1 MTRFWRLL
9 NYAKKY
15 KGLIALS
22 IFCNVL
28 TALFTV
34 VSAPAIIPF
43 LQILFGVEQ
52 PILQE
57 PEFTWT
63 LDGIKEYTNYQLSAM
78 IQADGKE
85 GALIYVCIGI
95 ILVFFFKNL
104 FRYLAAFFMSPVRNG
119 MVRDI
124 RQQLFEKITNLDL
137 GWFSERRKGDL
148 LARMTI
154 DVQEVEI
161 SIFNVLVTVFRE
173 PLVIIG
179 SLIFLLYV
187 SPQLTLFVFGLMLFT
202 GIIIGGIGKTLK
214 KKSSKVQE
222 RLGDL
227 VAMLEEN
234 LSGLRILKS
243 FNAQHSQAAKFQ
255 KENDDYSYLLTRLL
269 WRRDLSSPLSEF
281 LGVTMV
287 AILLWY
293 GSALVFSGELAAE
306 TFLAFLFAF
315 FNVSQPTKAFSNA
328 FYNIQKGMA
337 AVDRIDD
344 ILSIEPTINE
354 IAEPQQV
361 ITFSRAI
368 DFQNVN
374 FAYANETRKAVDNIN
389 LSIPKGKVIAVVGS
403 SGSGKTTLIDLLLR
417 FYDNDSG
424 EILIDGIDIKKLS
437 LSNLRSLFGVVSQEP
452 ILFNDTIFNNITFG
466 LPNCSQTEVEKA
478 AKIANAHDFII
489 STENGYQTNIG
500 DRGNKLSGGQRQ
512 RLTIAR
518 AILRNPPILILDEA
532 TSALDS
538 ASEKL
543 VQNALEKIMQN
554 RTTIIIAHRLST
566 IQHADEIVVLKDGQV
581 VESGNHQSLLEQ
593 NGEYRKFVQ
602 FQVVGDEVKR

>member
-424 EILIDGIDIKKLS
+424 EILIDG
-437 LSNLRSLFGVVSQEP
+437 VSQEP
-452 ILFNDTIFNNITFG
+452 ILFNDTIFNNIIFG
-466 LPNCSQTEVEKA
+466 LPNCAQTDVEKA

-489 STENGYQTNIG
+489 ATENGYQTNIG
-500 DRGNKLSGGQRQ
+500 DRGNKLSGV
-512 RLTIAR
+512 
-518 AILRNPPILILDEA
+518 LDEA

>member
-9 NYAKKY
+9 KYTKKY
-15 KGLIALS
+15 KSFIALS
-22 IFCNVL
+22 IGCNVL

-57 PEFTWT
+57 PDFTWT
-63 LDGIKEYTNYQLSAM
+63 LNSIKEYTNYRLSAM
-78 IQADGKE
+78 IRSDGKE
-85 GALIYVCIGI
+85 GALVYVCIGI

-124 RQQLFEKITNLDL
+124 RQQLFEKVTDLDL

-148 LARMTI
+148 LARVTI

-173 PLVIIG
+173 PFVIIG

-187 SPQLTLFVFGLMLFT
+187 SPQLTIFVFGLMLFT
-202 GIIIGGIGKTLK
+202 GLIIGRIGKTLK
-214 KKSSKVQE
+214 KKSGKVQE
-222 RLGDL
+222 RLGEL

-234 LSGLRILKS
+234 LSGLRIIKS
-243 FNAQHSQAAKFQ
+243 FNAQTSQATKFQ
-255 KENDDYSYLLTRLL
+255 KENNKYSHLLTRLL

-337 AVDRIDD
+337 AVDRIEE
-344 ILSIEPTINE
+344 ILSVRPMIKE
-354 IAEPQQV
+354 IARPEQ
-361 ITFSRAI
+361 ILTFSKAI

-374 FAYANETRKAVDNIN
+374 FAYANDNRKAVDDIS
-389 LSIPKGKVIAVVGS
+389 LSIPRGKVIAIVGS

-417 FYDNDSG
+417 FYDYDSG
-424 EILIDGIDIKKLS
+424 QILIDGINIKNLA
-437 LSNLRSLFGVVSQEP
+437 LDNLRSLFGVVSQEP
-452 ILFNDTIFNNITFG
+452 ILFNDTIFNNIIFG
-466 LPNCSQTEVEKA
+466 LPNSSQTEVEKA

-489 STENGYQTNIG
+489 ATENGYQTNIG

-543 VQNALEKIMQN
+543 VQDALEKIMQH

-566 IQHADEIVVLKDGQV
+566 IQHANEIVVLKDGQII
-581 VESGNHQSLLEQ
+581 EKGNHHSLLEQ
-593 NGEYRKFVQ
+593 QGEYQKFVQ
-602 FQVVGDEVKR
+602 FQRVGTKV

>member
-1 MTRFWRLL
+1 MIRFWRLL
-9 NYAKKY
+9 SYAKKY
-15 KGLIALS
+15 KGLLFMS
-22 IFCNVL
+22 GLCNVL

-43 LQILFGVEQ
+43 LQILFEVEPPVLEE
-52 PILQE
+52 PI
-57 PEFTWT
+57 FSWT
-63 LDGIKEYTNYQLSAM
+63 LDGVKAYTNFQLSALM
-78 IQADGKE
+78 EQGGKE
-85 GALIYVCIGI
+85 TALVYVCIGI
-95 ILVFFFKNL
+95 ILIFFLKNL

-124 RQQLFEKITNLDL
+124 RQQLFEKVIALDL

-148 LARMTI
+148 MARVTT

-202 GIIIGGIGKTLK
+202 GVIIGGIGKTLK
-214 KKSSKVQE
+214 KKSAKVQQ

-227 VAMLEEN
+227 VASLDEN
-234 LSGLRILKS
+234 LAGLRVLKS
-243 FNAQHSQAAKFQ
+243 FNAERTQAEKFK
-255 KENDDYSYLLTRLL
+255 KENDDYSNLLTRLL
-269 WRRDLSSPLSEF
+269 RRRDLSSPLSEF
-281 LGVTMV
+281 LGVSMV

-293 GSALVFSGELAAE
+293 GSALVFTGELTAE

-337 AVDRIDD
+337 AVDRIDE
-344 ILSIEPTINE
+344 ILKENAVIQE
-354 IAEPQQV
+354 IAKPEK
-361 ITFSRAI
+361 INTFNKGI

-374 FAYANETRKAVDNIN
+374 FAYANEERKAVADIN
-389 LSIPKGKVIAVVGS
+389 LSIPKGKVVAIVGS

-417 FYDNDSG
+417 FYDTTDG
-424 EILIDGIDIKKLS
+424 QILIDGVNIKKLS
-437 LSNLRSLFGVVSQEP
+437 LNNLRNLFGVVSQEP

-543 VQNALEKIMQN
+543 VQDALEKIMQN

-566 IQHADEIVVLKDGQV
+566 IQHADEIVVLKDGFLI
-581 VESGNHQSLLEQ
+581 EKGTHQALLEQ
-593 NGEYRKFVQ
+593 QGEYRKFVK
-602 FQVVGDEVKR
+602 FQEVGARV

>member
-1 MTRFWRLL
+1 MVRFWRLL
-9 NYAKKY
+9 SYAKKY
-15 KGLIALS
+15 KGLLFMS
-22 IFCNVL
+22 GLCNVL

-34 VSAPAIIPF
+34 ISAPAIIPF
-43 LQILFGVEQ
+43 LQILFEVKPPVLE
-52 PILQE
+52 E
-57 PEFTWT
+57 PTFSWT
-63 LDGIKEYTNYQLSAM
+63 LDGVKDYTNFQLSAL
-78 IQADGKE
+78 IEQGGKE
-85 GALIYVCIGI
+85 TALIYVCIGI
-95 ILVFFFKNL
+95 ILIFFLKNL

-124 RQQLFEKITNLDL
+124 RQQLFEKVIALDL

-148 LARMTI
+148 MARVTT

-202 GIIIGGIGKTLK
+202 GVIIGGIGKTLK
-214 KKSSKVQE
+214 KKSAKVQQ

-227 VAMLEEN
+227 VASLDEN
-234 LSGLRILKS
+234 LAGLRVLK
-243 FNAQHSQAAKFQ
+243 
-255 KENDDYSYLLTRLL
+255 
-269 WRRDLSSPLSEF
+269 
-281 LGVTMV
+281 
-287 AILLWY
+287 
-293 GSALVFSGELAAE
+293 
-306 TFLAFLFAF
+306 AF

-337 AVDRIDD
+337 AVDRIDE
-344 ILSIEPTINE
+344 ILKENSVIQE
-354 IAEPQQV
+354 IAKPEK
-361 ITFSRAI
+361 INTFNKGI

-374 FAYANETRKAVDNIN
+374 FAYANEERKAVADIN
-389 LSIPKGKVIAVVGS
+389 LSIPKGKVVAIVGS

-417 FYDNDSG
+417 FYDTTDG
-424 EILIDGIDIKKLS
+424 QILIDEINIKKLS
-437 LSNLRSLFGVVSQEP
+437 LNNLRSLFGVVSQEP
-452 ILFNDTIFNNITFG
+452 ILFNDSIFNNITFG

-543 VQNALEKIMQN
+543 VQDALEKIMQN

-566 IQHADEIVVLKDGQV
+566 IQHADEIVVLKDGFLI
-581 VESGNHQSLLEQ
+581 EKGTHQSLLEQ
-593 NGEYRKFVQ
+593 QGEYRKFVQ
-602 FQVVGDEVKR
+602 FQEVGTKV

>member
-9 NYAKKY
+9 KYAKKY

-22 IFCNVL
+22 ILCNVL

-52 PILQE
+52 PILE
-57 PEFTWT
+57 APTFAWT
-63 LDGIKEYTNYQLSAM
+63 LDGIKDYTNYQLSSL

-85 GALIYVCIGI
+85 GALVYVCIGI
-95 ILVFFFKNL
+95 IVIFFLKNL
-104 FRYLAAFFMSPVRNG
+104 FRYLAAFFMSPIRNG

-124 RQQLFEKITNLDL
+124 RQQLFEKVIDLDL

-148 LARMTI
+148 LARVTI
-154 DVQEVEI
+154 DVQEVEV

-214 KKSSKVQE
+214 KKSAKVQE

-243 FNAQHSQAAKFQ
+243 FNAQKSQAAKFQ
-255 KENDDYSYLLTRLL
+255 KENDDYSHLLTRLL

-293 GSALVFSGELAAE
+293 GSALVFSGELTAE

-337 AVDRIDD
+337 AVDRIEE
-344 ILSIEPTINE
+344 ILSVQPTIQE
-354 IAEPQQV
+354 IAQPKQ
-361 ITFSRAI
+361 ITTFSKVI

-374 FAYANETRKAVDNIN
+374 FAYANEARKAVDTIS
-389 LSIPKGKVIAVVGS
+389 LSIAKGKVIAIVGS

-417 FYDNDSG
+417 FYDTTSG
-424 EILIDGIDIKKLS
+424 QILIDGIDIKNLA
-437 LSNLRSLFGVVSQEP
+437 LNNLRSLFGVVSQEP
-452 ILFNDTIFNNITFG
+452 ILFNGTIFNNITFG
-466 LPNCSQTEVEKA
+466 LPNYSQAEVEKA
-478 AKIANAHDFII
+478 AKTANAQEFILA
-489 STENGYQTNIG
+489 TEHGYQTNIG

-538 ASEKL
+538 ESEKL

-566 IQHADEIVVLKDGQV
+566 IQHADEIVVLKDGQLI
-581 VESGNHQSLLEQ
+581 EHGNHQSLLEQ
-593 NGEYRKFVQ
+593 KGEYRKFVQ
-602 FQVVGDEVKR
+602 FQTVGDEL

>member
-1 MTRFWRLL
+1 MARFWRLL
-9 NYAKKY
+9 HYTKKY
-15 KGLIALS
+15 KGLIFMS
-22 IFCNVL
+22 ILCNVL

-43 LQILFGVEQ
+43 LQILFGVE
-52 PILQE
+52 PAILE
-57 PEFTWT
+57 KPTFAWT
-63 LDGIKEYTNYQLSAM
+63 LDGIKNYTNFQLSQL
-78 IQADGKE
+78 IQTGGKE
-85 GALIYVCIGI
+85 TALIYICLGI
-95 ILVFFFKNL
+95 ILIFFLKNL
-104 FRYLAAFFMSPVRNG
+104 FRYFAAFFMSPVRNG

-124 RQQLFEKITNLDL
+124 RQQLFEKVISLDL

-148 LARMTI
+148 LARVTI
-154 DVQEVEI
+154 DVQEVEV
-161 SIFNVLVTVFRE
+161 SIFNVLVTIFRE

-187 SPQLTLFVFGLMLFT
+187 SPQLTFFVFGLMLFT

-222 RLGDL
+222 RLGGL
-227 VAMLEEN
+227 VTLLEEN

-243 FNAQHSQAAKFQ
+243 FNAQKIQAEKFQ
-255 KENDDYSYLLTRLL
+255 AENDEYSHLLTRLL

-337 AVDRIDD
+337 AVDRIDE
-344 ILSIEPTINE
+344 ILNEQPTIRE
-354 IAEPQQV
+354 ITAPAKIQTLKKGIE
-361 ITFSRAI
+361 FKNLS
-368 DFQNVN
+368 
-374 FAYANETRKAVDNIN
+374 FAYANEGRKAVDGIN
-389 LSIPKGKVIAVVGS
+389 LSIPKGKIIAIIGS

-417 FYDNDSG
+417 FYDSQDGIIS
-424 EILIDGIDIKKLS
+424 IDGVNIKNLQ

-466 LPNCSQTEVEKA
+466 VKNSTKATVIKA
-478 AKIANAHDFII
+478 AKIANAHDFIMA
-489 STENGYQTNIG
+489 TENGYQSNIG
-500 DRGNKLSGGQRQ
+500 DKGNKLSGGQRQ

-538 ASEKL
+538 ESEKL
-543 VQNALEKIMQN
+543 VQDALEKIMHN

-566 IQHADEIVVLKDGQV
+566 IQHADEIIVLKDGKII
-581 VESGNHQSLLEQ
+581 ERGNHQSLLEQ
-593 NGEYRKFVQ
+593 RGEYRKFVQ
-602 FQVVGDEVKR
+602 FQAV

>member
-9 NYAKKY
+9 KYTKKY
-15 KGLIALS
+15 RGFIALS
-22 IFCNVL
+22 IGCNIL

-52 PILQE
+52 PISE
-57 PEFTWT
+57 VPTFSWT
-63 LDGIKEYTNYQLSAM
+63 LEGIKNYVNFQLSQM
-78 IQADGKE
+78 VVRGGKE
-85 GALIYVCIGI
+85 TALVYVCVSIVCI
-95 ILVFFFKNL
+95 FFFKNL
-104 FRYLAAFFMSPVRNG
+104 FRYLAAFFMAPVRNG

-124 RQQLFEKITNLDL
+124 RQQVFEKVIALDL

-148 LARMTI
+148 MARMTT
-154 DVQEVEI
+154 DVLEVEV
-161 SIFNVLVTVFRE
+161 SIFNVLVTIFRA

-187 SPQLTLFVFGLMLFT
+187 SPQLTIFVFGLMLFT

-214 KKSSKVQE
+214 KRSSKVQE
-222 RLGDL
+222 RLGEL

-243 FNAQHSQAAKFQ
+243 FNAQATQAQKFQ
-255 KENDDYSYLLTRLL
+255 KENDGYSDLLTRLL

-293 GSALVFSGELAAE
+293 GSALVFSGALAAE

-337 AVDRIDD
+337 AVDRIDA
-344 ILSIEPTINE
+344 ILKEQPAIQEPLAPQSISN
-354 IAEPQQV
+354 
-361 ITFSRAI
+361 FSRQIA
-368 DFQNVN
+368 FKNLS
-374 FAYANETRKAVDNIN
+374 FAYANEDRKAVENIN
-389 LSIPKGKVIAVVGS
+389 LIIPKGKIIAIVGGY
-403 SGSGKTTLIDLLLR
+403 GSGKTTLLDLLLR
-417 FYDNDSG
+417 FYDSDEGS
-424 EILIDGIDIKKLS
+424 ISIDNLNIKNLS
-437 LSNLRSLFGVVSQEP
+437 LSNLRGLFGVVSQEP

-466 LPNCSQTEVEKA
+466 LKNCSEKEVIQA
-478 AKIANAHDFII
+478 ARIANAHDFIRA
-489 STENGYQTNIG
+489 TESGYQSNIG

-538 ASEKL
+538 KWFTISEL
-543 VQNALEKIMQN
+543 
-554 RTTIIIAHRLST
+554 
-566 IQHADEIVVLKDGQV
+566 
-581 VESGNHQSLLEQ
+581 
-593 NGEYRKFVQ
+593 
-602 FQVVGDEVKR
+602 

>member
-1 MTRFWRLL
+1 MARFWRLL
-9 NYAKKY
+9 KYAKKY
-15 KGLIALS
+15 KELILLS
-22 IFCNVL
+22 VLCNIL

-34 VSAPAIIPF
+34 VSAPAVIPF

-52 PILQE
+52 PILEQ
-57 PEFTWT
+57 PTFAWT
-63 LDGIKEYTNYQLSAM
+63 LDGVKNYTNFQLSQL
-78 IQADGKE
+78 IQQNGKE
-85 GALIYVCIGI
+85 SALIYVCIGI
-95 ILVFFFKNL
+95 ILIFFLKNL
-104 FRYLAAFFMSPVRNG
+104 FRYLAAFFLSPVRNG

-124 RQQLFEKITNLDL
+124 RQALFEKVISLDL
-137 GWFSERRKGDL
+137 EWFSERRKGDL
-148 LARMTI
+148 MARMTT
-154 DVQEVEI
+154 DVLEIEV
-161 SIFNVLVTVFRE
+161 SIFNVLVTIFRE

-214 KKSSKVQE
+214 KKSAKVQQK
-222 RLGDL
+222 LSDL
-227 VAMLEEN
+227 VIILEEN

-243 FNAQHSQAAKFQ
+243 FNAEKVQAVKFQ
-255 KENDDYSYLLTRLL
+255 KENDSYSNLLTRLL

-337 AVDRIDD
+337 AVDRIDEVLAEQP
-344 ILSIEPTINE
+344 IIQEAKNCEIIQTFNKTI
-354 IAEPQQV
+354 Q
-361 ITFSRAI
+361 
-368 DFQNVN
+368 FQNVS
-374 FAYANETRKAVDNIN
+374 FAYANEDRKAVDKIN
-389 LSIPKGKVIAVVGS
+389 LQIPKGKVIAIVGS

-417 FYDNDSG
+417 LYDTSDG
-424 EILIDGIDIKKLS
+424 QILIDGIDIKKLS
-437 LSNLRSLFGVVSQEP
+437 LHNLRNLFGVVSQEP
-452 ILFNDTIFNNITFG
+452 ILFNDSIFNNITFG
-466 LPNCSQTEVEKA
+466 INNCSTNEVEQA
-478 AKIANAHDFII
+478 AKIANAHAFILE
-489 STENGYQTNIG
+489 TENGYQTNIG
-500 DRGNKLSGGQRQ
+500 DRGNKLSGGQKQ

-518 AILRNPPILILDEA
+518 AILKNPPILILDEA

-543 VQNALEKIMQN
+543 VQEALEKIMRN

-566 IQHADEIVVLKDGQV
+566 IQHADEIIVLKDGHII
-581 VESGNHQSLLEQ
+581 ERGNHQSLLEQ
-593 NGEYRKFVQ
+593 KGEYRKFVQ
-602 FQVVGDEVKR
+602 FQGVDLEI

>member
-1 MTRFWRLL
+1 MNRFWRLL
-9 NYAKKY
+9 KYAKKY
-15 KGLIALS
+15 KGLILLS
-22 IFCNVL
+22 ICCNVL

-52 PILQE
+52 PILE
-57 PEFTWT
+57 APTFSWT
-63 LDGIKEYTNYQLSAM
+63 LDGIKGYTNYQLSSL

-85 GALIYVCIGI
+85 GALVYICIGI
-95 ILVFFFKNL
+95 ILIFFLKNL
-104 FRYLAAFFMSPVRNG
+104 FRYLAAFFMSPIRNG

-124 RQQLFEKITNLDL
+124 RQQLFEKVIDLDL

-148 LARMTI
+148 LARVTI
-154 DVQEVEI
+154 DVQEVEV

-214 KKSSKVQE
+214 KKSAKVQE

-227 VAMLEEN
+227 VTMLEEN

-243 FNAQHSQAAKFQ
+243 FNAQKSQAAKFQ
-255 KENDDYSYLLTRLL
+255 KENDDYSHLLTRLL

-293 GSALVFSGELAAE
+293 GSALVFSGELTAE

-337 AVDRIDD
+337 AVDRIEE
-344 ILSIEPTINE
+344 ILSVQPTIKE
-354 IAEPQQV
+354 IAEPKQ
-361 ITFSRAI
+361 IRNFSKAI

-374 FAYANETRKAVDNIN
+374 FAYASETRKAVDNIS
-389 LSIPKGKVIAVVGS
+389 LSIAKGKVVAIVGS
-403 SGSGKTTLIDLLLR
+403 SGSGKTTLVDLLLR
-417 FYDNDSG
+417 FYDSHSG
-424 EILIDGIDIKKLS
+424 QILIDGVNIKKLA
-437 LSNLRSLFGVVSQEP
+437 LNNLRSLFGVVSQEP
-452 ILFNDTIFNNITFG
+452 ILFNGTIFNNITFG

-478 AKIANAHDFII
+478 AKIANAQEFILA
-489 STENGYQTNIG
+489 TENGYQTNIG

-538 ASEKL
+538 ESEKL

-566 IQHADEIVVLKDGQV
+566 IQHADEIVVLKDGQLI
-581 VESGNHQSLLEQ
+581 EHGNHQSLLEQ
-593 NGEYRKFVQ
+593 KGEYRKFVQ
-602 FQVVGDEVKR
+602 FQLVGD

>member
-1 MTRFWRLL
+1 MNRFWRLL
-9 NYAKKY
+9 KYAKKY
-15 KGLIALS
+15 KELIFLS
-22 IFCNVL
+22 ICCNIL

-52 PILQE
+52 PILDA
-57 PEFTWT
+57 PTFAWT
-63 LDGIKEYTNYQLSAM
+63 LDGIKDYTNYQLSSL

-85 GALIYVCIGI
+85 GALVYVCIGI
-95 ILVFFFKNL
+95 IVIFFLKNL
-104 FRYLAAFFMSPVRNG
+104 FRYLAAFFMSPIRNG

-124 RQQLFEKITNLDL
+124 RQQLFEKVIELDL

-148 LARMTI
+148 LARVTI
-154 DVQEVEI
+154 DVQEVEV

-214 KKSSKVQE
+214 KKSAKVQE

-227 VAMLEEN
+227 VTMLEEN

-243 FNAQHSQAAKFQ
+243 FNAQKSQAAKFQ
-255 KENDDYSYLLTRLL
+255 KENDDYSQLLTRLL

-293 GSALVFSGELAAE
+293 GSALVFSGELTAE

-337 AVDRIDD
+337 AVDRIDE
-344 ILSIEPTINE
+344 ILSVQPTIQE
-354 IAEPQQV
+354 IAKPSQI
-361 ITFSRAI
+361 ITFSKAI

-374 FAYANETRKAVDNIN
+374 FVYANETRKAVDNIS
-389 LSIPKGKVIAVVGS
+389 LSIAKGKVVAIVGS

-417 FYDNDSG
+417 FYDATHG
-424 EILIDGIDIKKLS
+424 QILIDGIDIKNLAAN
-437 LSNLRSLFGVVSQEP
+437 NLRSLFGVVSQEP

-466 LPNCSQTEVEKA
+466 LPNCSQTEVEEA
-478 AKIANAHDFII
+478 AKIANAHEFILA
-489 STENGYQTNIG
+489 TENGYQTNIG

-518 AILRNPPILILDEA
+518 AILRNPPILVLDEA

-538 ASEKL
+538 ESEKL

-566 IQHADEIVVLKDGQV
+566 IQHADEIVVLRDGQLI
-581 VESGNHQSLLEQ
+581 EHGNHQSLLEQ
-593 NGEYRKFVQ
+593 EGEYRKFVQ
-602 FQVVGDEVKR
+602 FQEVGSKV

>member
-9 NYAKKY
+9 QYAKKY
-15 KGLIALS
+15 KGLIAMS

-52 PILQE
+52 PILEE
-57 PEFTWT
+57 PAFAWT
-63 LDGIKEYTNYQLSAM
+63 LDGIKDYTNYQLSAM
-78 IQADGKE
+78 IQAGGKE
-85 GALIYVCIGI
+85 GALVYVCIGI
-95 ILVFFFKNL
+95 ILVFFLKNV

-124 RQQLFEKITNLDL
+124 RQQLFEKVVDLDL

-148 LARMTI
+148 LARVTI

-187 SPQLTLFVFGLMLFT
+187 SPQLTIFVFGLMLFT

-227 VAMLEEN
+227 VAMLDEN

-243 FNAQHSQAAKFQ
+243 FNAQASQAAKFQ
-255 KENDDYSYLLTRLL
+255 KENDGYSDLLTRLL

-337 AVDRIDD
+337 AVDRIEE
-344 ILSIEPTINE
+344 ILSVQSTIKE
-354 IAEPQQV
+354 IAQPKQ
-361 ITFSRAI
+361 ISPFSKAI
-368 DFQNVN
+368 DFQNVT
-374 FAYANETRKAVDNIN
+374 FGYANEGRKAVETIN
-389 LSIPKGKVIAVVGS
+389 LSIPKGKIIAMVGS

-417 FYDNDSG
+417 FYDTTSG
-424 EILIDGIDIKKLS
+424 AILIDGINIKNLQ

-452 ILFNDTIFNNITFG
+452 ILFNGTIFNNITFG

-478 AKIANAHDFII
+478 AKIANAHDFILA
-489 STENGYQTNIG
+489 TENGYATNIG
-500 DRGNKLSGGQRQ
+500 DGGNKLSGGQRQ

-543 VQNALEKIMQN
+543 VQDALEKIMQN

-566 IQHADEIVVLKDGQV
+566 IQHADEIVVLKDGQLI
-581 VESGNHQSLLEQ
+581 ESGNHQSLLEQ
-593 NGEYRKFVQ
+593 KGEYRKFVQ
-602 FQVVGDEVKR
+602 FQVVGD

>member
-1 MTRFWRLL
+1 MARFWRLL
-9 NYAKKY
+9 QYTKKY
-15 KGLIALS
+15 KGFIFFS
-22 IFCNVL
+22 IICNVL

-43 LQILFGVEQ
+43 LQILFGVDQ
-52 PILQE
+52 LILEE
-57 PEFTWT
+57 PTFAWT
-63 LDGIKEYTNYQLSAM
+63 LSGIKNYTNFQLSQL
-78 IQADGKE
+78 IQDGGKE
-85 GALIYVCIGI
+85 AALIYVCVGI
-95 ILVFFFKNL
+95 IFIFFFKNL
-104 FRYLAAFFMSPVRNG
+104 FRYLAAFFMAPVRNG

-124 RQQLFEKITNLDL
+124 RQQLFEKVISLDL
-137 GWFSERRKGDL
+137 SWFSERRKGDL
-148 LARMTI
+148 MARVTT
-154 DVQEVEI
+154 DVQEVEV
-161 SIFNVLVTVFRE
+161 SIFNVLVTIFRE

-214 KKSSKVQE
+214 KKSAKVQE

-227 VAMLEEN
+227 VTMLEEN

-243 FNAQHSQAAKFQ
+243 FNAETTQAGKFQ
-255 KENDDYSYLLTRLL
+255 TENDDYSNLLTRLL

-337 AVDRIDD
+337 AVDRIDE
-344 ILSIEPTINE
+344 ILSEQPTIQE
-354 IAEPQQV
+354 IKAPKK
-361 ITFSRAI
+361 INTFSYKI
-368 DFQNVN
+368 EFKNLS
-374 FAYANETRKAVDNIN
+374 FGYANEDRKAVDNIN
-389 LSIPKGKVIAVVGS
+389 LSIPKGKIIAIIGS

-417 FYDNDSG
+417 FYDSDAG
-424 EILIDGIDIKKLS
+424 EISIDEINIKNLQ
-437 LSNLRSLFGVVSQEP
+437 LSNLRGLFGVVSQEP

-466 LPNCSQTEVEKA
+466 IENSNQDEVEQA
-478 AKIANAHDFII
+478 AKIANAHDFIMA
-489 STENGYQTNIG
+489 TENGYQSNIG

-512 RLTIAR
+512 RITIAR

-538 ASEKL
+538 ESEKL
-543 VQNALEKIMQN
+543 VQDALEKIMHN

-566 IQHADEIVVLKDGQV
+566 IQHADEIIVLKDGKV
-581 VESGNHQSLLEQ
+581 IERGNHQSLLEQ
-593 NGEYRKFVQ
+593 KGEYRKFVQ
-602 FQVVGDEVKR
+602 FQAV